1 MSVFDED
8 IIENQLDNIIDKYF
22 DYTNALESGLRFH
35 KLLDSTL
42 TRCRKRSKGTF
53 VWACFDD
60 YITKIH
66 FVKNGIIQYSVY
78 YKPPLYGEY
87 DIIQGDIIKID
98 YTKDENKKIFE
109 KYNFH
114 EIENSDFYDI
124 NDEWLNK
131 FYNIIFNHECI

>member
-22 DYTNALESGLRFH
+22 DYTNALGSGLRFH

-42 TRCRKRSKGTF
+42 TRCGKRSKGTF

-60 YITKIH
+60 YITKIY